1 MAASKGENKEYIKGE
16 KCGVSMVALA
26 SACDYFQ
33 LREIFSC
40 VIAGRK
46 LLKDKGEDF
55 DFYFR
60 K

>member
-1 MAASKGENKEYIKGE
+1 
-16 KCGVSMVALA
+16 MVALA